1 MGFVAISDNKTN
13 DDYLLVWRNT
23 FLSPF
28 DDGDPNFHSLL
39 FAFTFYIFLTKTQ
52 KIEAKQSNVE
62 MERCSSPWFVVGFSV
77 INTSLCGL

>member
-28 DDGDPNFHSLL
+28 DDGDPNSHSLL
-39 FAFTFYIFLTKTQ
+39 LPFTVF
-52 KIEAKQSNVE
+52 
-62 MERCSSPWFVVGFSV
+62 
-77 INTSLCGL
+77 